1 VRALLSL
8 ILILWS
14 ALAFSQGLRFPELNR
29 PVIDQVGLFTPEQS
43 AQLTHFIT
51 EIKAQG
57 GPQIGVII
65 PSDLQGYEIEDYSI
79 RAAEAWKLGGEKSDN
94 GLIIV
99 IAPAERKMRIE
110 VGGGIE
116 GEITDLESSR
126 WISSVLRPAFKNGD
140 YAGGVAQILL
150 EVAGKFNVKISNAP
164 VVRRARRAK
173 GELSPLGTLILM
185 ILFFFVFP
193 LLNRSRGAR
202 AFGAGAVMGSIL
214 GGGRHGGGG
223 GFGGSSGGGWGGGG
237 GGFSGGGASGDW

>member
-1 VRALLSL
+1 MRALHPLL
-8 ILILWS
+8 LVLWS
-14 ALAFSQGLRFPELNR
+14 ALAFAQGPRLPELNR

-57 GPQIGVII
+57 GPEIGVLI
-65 PSDLQGYEIEDYSI
+65 PSDLQGLAIEDYSI
-79 RAAEAWKLGGEKSDN
+79 RAAEAWKLGGAKSDN

-99 IAPAERKMRIE
+99 IAPTERKMRIE

-126 WISSVLRPAFKNGD
+126 WISGVLAPAFKSGD
-140 YAGGVAQILL
+140 YAGGVAQVLL

-214 GGGRHGGGG
+214 GGGRGG
-223 GFGGSSGGGWGGGG
+223 GGGWGGGG

>member
-1 VRALLSL
+1 MRSLLSL
-8 ILILWS
+8 FLIIWS
-14 ALAFSQGLRFPELNR
+14 ALAFSQGPRFPELNR

-57 GPQIGVII
+57 GPEIGVLI
-65 PSDLQGYEIEDYSI
+65 PSELQGYEIEDYSI
-79 RAAEAWKLGGEKSDN
+79 RAAEAWKLGGAKSDN

-99 IAPAERKMRIE
+99 IAPTERKMRIE

-126 WISSVLRPAFKNGD
+126 WISGVLRPAFKNGD

-150 EVAGKFNVKISNAP
+150 EVATKFNVKISNAP
-164 VVRRARRAK
+164 VVRRTRRAK

-214 GGGRHGGGG
+214 GGGRGGGG

>member
-1 VRALLSL
+1 MRSLLSL
-8 ILILWS
+8 LLILWS
-14 ALAFSQGLRFPELNR
+14 ALAFSQGPRFPELNR

-51 EIKAQG
+51 EIKAQD
-57 GPQIGVII
+57 GPEIGVLI
-65 PSDLQGYEIEDYSI
+65 PSELQGYEIEDYSI
-79 RAAEAWKLGGEKSDN
+79 RAAEAWKLGGAKSDN

-99 IAPAERKMRIE
+99 IAPTERKMRIE

-126 WISSVLRPAFKNGD
+126 WISNVLRPAFKNGD

-164 VVRRARRAK
+164 VVRRTRRAK

-214 GGGRHGGGG
+214 GGGRGGGGG

>member
-1 VRALLSL
+1 VRSLLSL
-8 ILILWS
+8 LLILWS
-14 ALAFSQGLRFPELNR
+14 ALAFSQGPRFPELNR

-51 EIKAQG
+51 EIKAQD
-57 GPQIGVII
+57 GPEIGVLI
-65 PSDLQGYEIEDYSI
+65 PSELQGYEIEDYSI
-79 RAAEAWKLGGEKSDN
+79 RAAEAWKLGGAKSDN

-99 IAPAERKMRIE
+99 IAPTERKMRIE

-126 WISSVLRPAFKNGD
+126 WISNVLRPAFKNGD

-164 VVRRARRAK
+164 VVRRTRRAK

-214 GGGRHGGGG
+214 GGGRGGGGG